1 MTNLNSPNL
10 LDDNLLLRQ
19 ISEGN
24 EGAFDL
30 LYEKYWSTA
39 YTAAYKR
46 LKDHDQV
53 KDIIQEIFIHIWVK
67 KETLIINNFPAY
79 LNIAVR
85 NRVFKVLAKQ
95 THDHPFFE
103 VLDNLPATYLQADY
117 NLIWKEFFKSYE
129 ALLNS
134 LPQQRKTIFRMRFQE
149 DQSTSDIANKL
160 GISKKT
166 VQNQLSL
173 AFDQLKISLIH
184 LLTLAIIFSV
194 GKF

>member
-1 MTNLNSPNL
+1 MIKLNSPYL
-10 LDDNLLLRQ
+10 MDDNLLLQQ
-19 ISEGN
+19 ISVGSEA
-24 EGAFDL
+24 AFDL
-30 LYEKYWSTA
+30 LYDKYWSIA
-39 YTAAYKR
+39 YSAAYKR
-46 LKDHDQV
+46 LKDRDQA

-67 KETLIINNFPAY
+67 RETLEISNFPAY

-95 THDHPFFE
+95 PHNNAFFE

-117 NLIWKEFFKSYE
+117 NLIWKEFFQSYE

-134 LPQQRKTIFRMRFQE
+134 LPQQRKTIFRMRYHE
-149 DQSTSDIANKL
+149 DKSTTDIADQL

-184 LLTLAIIFSV
+184 LLTLAIIFST
-194 GKF
+194 KLF

>member
-1 MTNLNSPNL
+1 MTKLNSPYL
-10 LDDNLLLRQ
+10 VDDNLLLQQ

-30 LYEKYWSTA
+30 LYEKYWATA
-39 YTAAYKR
+39 YSAAYKR
-46 LKDHDQV
+46 LKDQDQA

-67 KETLIINNFPAY
+67 KETLVINNFPAY
-79 LNIAVR
+79 LNISVR
-85 NRVFKVLAKQ
+85 NRVFKALAKQ
-95 THDHPFFE
+95 SHDHPFFE

-149 DQSTSDIANKL
+149 DKSTNDIADQL

-173 AFDQLKISLIH
+173 AFDQLKVSLIH
-184 LLTLAIIFSV
+184 LLTLAIIFST
-194 GKF
+194 KLF